1 LRVVALDERLVL
13 EETELPARYEACGG
27 RRGVSGF
34 VESGRPARVRV
45 QHGAGRGCWKKARLD
60 RAIRRA
66 ARAIAHLRIASMHG
80 TPAFEPGQ

>member
-1 LRVVALDERLVL
+1 
-13 EETELPARYEACGG
+13 
-27 RRGVSGF
+27 VSGF